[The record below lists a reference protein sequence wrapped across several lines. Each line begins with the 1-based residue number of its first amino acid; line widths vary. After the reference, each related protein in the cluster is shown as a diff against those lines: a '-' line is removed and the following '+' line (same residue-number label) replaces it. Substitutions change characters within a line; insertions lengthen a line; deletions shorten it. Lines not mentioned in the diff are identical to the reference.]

1 VNETQRYILGEHIE
15 DFEDGLITRRELLRR
30 AGVIMGGASAGLA
43 ALVALGCNLERP
55 ASASSPATSPSPSTA
70 ASSPAVAYATPPAS
84 PTTDG
89 VTVKPNDPRIAVEPS
104 PIIKASDGAGLIA
117 YLAHPAAA
125 GRHPAILVIHENRG
139 LTEHIRDVIRRVA
152 TAGFTGVGIDLVSRD
167 GGADKLTDAAAY
179 QAALGKRSVAE
190 MVKDEQ
196 SAIEYI
202 KGFSF
207 TEASQVGVVGFCF
220 GGGLTWS
227 VLAAGTAVQ
236 AAAPFYGPMPQDS
249 AGLAKTKAAVSAV
262 YAEKDTRITGTKDQ
276 MEALLKQAGVPYQ
289 LTVYPGV
296 DHAFH
301 NDTGNRYDAAQAQK
315 AWVATIDW
323 FKKYLGGTR

>member
-1 VNETQRYILGEHIE
+1 MNETQRYILGEHIE
-15 DFEDGLITRRELLRR
+15 DYEDGVITRRELLRR

-55 ASASSPATSPSPSTA
+55 AGASPVAPSSATSAGPSVP
-70 ASSPAVAYATPPAS
+70 YATPPAS

-89 VTVKPNDPRIAVEPS
+89 ITVKPDDGRIVV
-104 PIIKASDGAGLIA
+104 D
-117 YLAHPAAA
+117 AHPAIKAQDGAA
-125 GRHPAILVIHENRG
+125 LIGYVAHPTASGRHPAVLVIHENRG

-152 TAGFTGVGIDLVSRD
+152 TAGFTGVAIDLVSRD

-179 QAALGKRSVAE
+179 QAALGKRSVAD

-207 TEASQVGVVGFCF
+207 TEASKIGVVGFCF
-220 GGGLTWS
+220 GGGMTWS

-249 AGLAKTKAAVSAV
+249 SGLAKTKAAVSAV

-276 MEALLKQAGVPYQ
+276 MDALLKQAGVPYQ

-301 NDTGNRYDAAQAQK
+301 NDTNGPRYDPTQAQK
-315 AWVATIDW
+315 AWIATIEW
-323 FKKYLGGTR
+323 FKKYLA

>member
-1 VNETQRYILGEHIE
+1 MNETQRYIIGEHIE
-15 DFEDGLITRRELLRR
+15 EFEDGLITRRELLRR
-30 AGVIMGGASAGLA
+30 VTIITGSASAGLA
-43 ALVALGCNLERP
+43 ALVALGCNLDRP
-55 ASASSPATSPSPSTA
+55 AAGTAAPTPSSATSPSPI
-70 ASSPAVAYATPPAS
+70 VAYAIPPAA

-89 VTVKPNDPRIAVEPS
+89 VTVKPDDPRIIVEGQS
-104 PIIKASDGAGLIA
+104 VSIKAEDGAGLIG
-117 YLAHPAAA
+117 YLAHPRDA
-125 GRHPAILVIHENRG
+125 GRHPAVLVIHENRG

-152 TAGFTGVGIDLVSRD
+152 TAGFAGIGIDLVSRQ

-179 QAALGKRSVAE
+179 QAALGSRSVAD

-196 SAIEYI
+196 SAIAYI
-202 KGFSF
+202 RGFSF
-207 TEASQVGVVGFCF
+207 TEASQIGVVGFCF
-220 GGGLTWS
+220 GGGMTWS
-227 VLAAGTAVQ
+227 VLAAGTGVQ

-249 AGLAKTKAAVSAV
+249 AGIAKTKAAVSAV

-276 MEALLKQAGVPYQ
+276 MDALLQQAGVPRA

-301 NDTGNRYDAAQAQK
+301 NDTGNRYDATQAQK
-315 AWVATIDW
+315 AWIATIEW

>member
-1 VNETQRYILGEHIE
+1 MNETQRYIIGEHIE
-15 DFEDGLITRRELLRR
+15 EYEDGLITRRELLRR
-30 AGVIMGGASAGLA
+30 VTLITGSASAGLA

-55 ASASSPATSPSPSTA
+55 APAAASPTASAPPASSPNVP
-70 ASSPAVAYATPPAS
+70 YAIPPAA

-89 VTVKPNDPRIAVEPS
+89 VTVKPDDPRIRIEHAN
-104 PIIKASDGAGLIA
+104 IKAQDGGMLIA
-117 YLAHPAAA
+117 YQAHPAAS
-125 GRHPAILVIHENRG
+125 GRFPVVLVIHENRG
-139 LTEHIRDVIRRVA
+139 LTEHIRDVIRRLA
-152 TAGFTGVGIDLVSRD
+152 TANYTAIGIDLASRQ

-179 QAALGKRSVAE
+179 QAALAARSTAE

-196 SAIEYI
+196 AAIAFQQGWSYA
-202 KGFSF
+202 
-207 TEASQVGVVGFCF
+207 EASKVGVVGFCF
-220 GGGLTWS
+220 GGGMTWS
-227 VLAAGTAVQ
+227 VLAAGSSVQ

-249 AGLAKTKAAVSAV
+249 AGLSKTKAAVSAV

-289 LTVYPGV
+289 LNVYPGV

-301 NDTGNRYDAAQAQK
+301 NDTNGPRYDPTQAQK

-323 FKKYLGGTR
+323 FKKYLA